1 MKILQALCFIFCFTV
16 LTNAQK
22 SVLTG
27 TIYDL
32 SNSTIPKVKI
42 IATDK
47 KNRLTETFSNEK
59 GIYFLTLNE
68 GEYKIEFVTNGF
80 RPTKIEGF
88 KVGIDGNLKLDI
100 TMDIQDFIEHPPIT
114 SETKKSD
121 FVSGILTGTVYDP
134 NGAVIVKAKVAAINE
149 KGERFETITNDA
161 GIYNLELP
169 YHQYDGKFN
178 FRLAKYEIIVE
189 KENFEKTIIKNFKF
203 APSYTGKVNLDFAL
217 DVFVNITTITIQKDK
232 NNKEEK

>member
-1 MKILQALCFIFCFTV
+1 ML
-16 LTNAQK
+16 
-22 SVLTG
+22 
-27 TIYDL
+27 IYDL

-42 IATDK
+42 IAIDK

-88 KVGIDGNLKLDI
+88 KVGIGGNLKLDI

-134 NGAVIVKAKVAAINE
+134 TGAVIAKTKVTAVSRNGEKFETLTNQDGEYELNLPFNEYKPGIPNQKVAS
-149 KGERFETITNDA
+149 
-161 GIYNLELP
+161 
-169 YHQYDGKFN
+169 
-178 FRLAKYEIIVE
+178 YEITVE
-189 KENFEKTIIKNFKF
+189 SAGFKKFVLKDFKF
-203 APSYTGKVNLDFAL
+203 VNSSKGKMYLDFSL
-217 DVFVNITTITIQKDK
+217 DIGEWINTSPILKQKK
-232 NNKEEK
+232 KQ